1 MKLVYTHRREQSRL
15 IFMRKAEKMKRNIFI
30 AIAIFAVLLMPVSL
44 VAQQKPAGKI
54 LYIDSPSID
63 KNYLTTISPDGSGK
77 NRLTPAF
84 NNIMFPRY
92 NEKSGWIGFTNKTAN
107 MKSEIYLLNKTGDK
121 IRKVLTGAAFEDF
134 SPDGKF
140 FLYTTCDG
148 KAELFVYSLER
159 KRANKISQDM
169 KVVSASWSADGEWI
183 AASVLDKDGS
193 TDLYLISAFAQGI
206 KRLTA
211 TTGVNEA
218 FPVFTTDNKYLVYFT
233 NRYGKN
239 ELEYLDLK
247 ENKVQR
253 PIISGIYPSLS
264 PDNKWVTFQEGNTIG
279 ISRIDGLDKSTLIK
293 GRTPYWIK

>member
-1 MKLVYTHRREQSRL
+1 L
-15 IFMRKAEKMKRNIFI
+15 A
-30 AIAIFAVLLMPVSL
+30 
-44 VAQQKPAGKI
+44 
-54 LYIDSPSID
+54 
-63 KNYLTTISPDGSGK
+63 TISPDGSGK
-77 NRLTPAF
+77 QRLTPAF

-92 NEKSGWIGFTNKTAN
+92 SEKSGWIGFTNKAPDMT
-107 MKSEIYLLNKTGDK
+107 SEIYLLNKTGDK
-121 IRKVLTGAAFEDF
+121 LKKVLTGAALEDF

-169 KVVSASWSADGEWI
+169 KVISANWSADGEWI
-183 AASVLDKDGS
+183 AASVLESDGS

-211 TTGVNEA
+211 TEKVNEA
-218 FPVFTTDNKYLVYFT
+218 FPVFTADNKYLVYFT

-239 ELEYLDLK
+239 ELEYLDLAA
-247 ENKVQR
+247 NQVQR
-253 PIISGIYPSLS
+253 PVISGIYPALS
-264 PDNKWVTFQEGNTIG
+264 PDNKWVTFQEGNTVG
-279 ISRIDGLDKSTLIK
+279 IARIDGLDKNTLIK

>member
-1 MKLVYTHRREQSRL
+1 
-15 IFMRKAEKMKRNIFI
+15 MKRKSALVFL
-30 AIAIFAVLLMPVSL
+30 VLTLLLLPLCGM
-44 VAQQKPAGKI
+44 AQEKPAGKI
-54 LYIDSPSID
+54 LFIDSPSID
-63 KNYLTTISPDGSGK
+63 KNYLATISPDGSGK
-77 NRLTPAF
+77 QRLTPAF

-92 NEKSGWIGFTNKTAN
+92 NEKSGWIGFTNKAPDMT
-107 MKSEIYLLNKTGDK
+107 SEIYLLNKAGDK
-121 IRKVLTGAAFEDF
+121 LKKVLTGAAFEDF
-134 SPDGKF
+134 SPDGRF

-169 KVVSASWSADGEWI
+169 KVISANWSADGEWI
-183 AASVLDKDGS
+183 AASVLESDGS

-206 KRLTA
+206 KRLT
-211 TTGVNEA
+211 TTEKVNEA

-239 ELEYLDLK
+239 ELEYLDLTA
-247 ENKVQR
+247 NKVQR
-253 PIISGIYPSLS
+253 PVISGIYPALS

-279 ISRIDGLDKSTLIK
+279 VARIDGLDKNTLVK